1 MGRRGSGTCVIMTRG
16 VRIALLVLALAG
28 LGACG
33 SAGDP
38 GGADVPAIE
47 GSAAS
52 EELDALA
59 LETGALPD
67 SAQIDPAGRYG
78 RRYEGGSDSFCI
90 IPDGGSRGRY
100 RFGAEMRI
108 GGDEYCRGSGRAK
121 LSADKLL
128 LRFDGAGSECMV
140 VARYEGDKIVLPG
153 GLDLKC
159 ASLCSSRGS
168 FSGVS
173 FPRLDRDV
181 AAARGMRDAERRNLC
196 R

>member
-1 MGRRGSGTCVIMTRG
+1 VIGRCER
-16 VRIALLVLALAG
+16 RIPALLLALAG
-28 LGACG
+28 LAACSGSDDLNFSDG
-33 SAGDP
+33 SASS
-38 GGADVPAIE
+38 
-47 GSAAS
+47 SAAS
-52 EELDALA
+52 QELDALA

-67 SAQIDPAGRYG
+67 STQIDPSGRYG
-78 RRYEGGSDSFCI
+78 RRYEGGSDSFCV
-90 IPDGGSRGRY
+90 IPDGGARGRY
-100 RFGAEMRI
+100 RFGAETRI
-108 GGDEYCRGSGRAK
+108 GREEYCRGSGRAK
-121 LSADKLL
+121 LSADRLL
-128 LRFDGAGSECMV
+128 LRFEGAGTDCMI

-181 AAARGMRDAERRNLC
+181 ATARTMRDAERHPLC

>member
-1 MGRRGSGTCVIMTRG
+1 MIIAGG
-16 VRIALLVLALAG
+16 VRTALLALALAG

-38 GGADVPAIE
+38 SGVDAPAIA

-59 LETGALPD
+59 FETGALPD

-78 RRYEGGSDSFCI
+78 RRYEGGSDSLCI
-90 IPDGGSRGRY
+90 IPDGSARGRY
-100 RFGAEMRI
+100 RFGAETRI

-128 LRFDGAGSECMV
+128 LRFDGGGAECMV
-140 VARYEGDKIVLPG
+140 VARYEGDKIVMPG

-181 AAARGMRDAERRNLC
+181 AAAKGMRDAKRQQLC